1 MSFTR
6 FVAPKDM
13 FPKARYLES
22 RKPKSGSKHLKPKR
36 PTPSGRQTGSG
47 RATGESGTE
56 ENGTN
61 VLEALTQVRAPT
73 AVRVQVS
80 VSEGAT
86 LRQEENIE
94 ERIGV
99 LSLFE
104 HLDQFETLY
113 TVLRI
118 F

>member
-22 RKPKSGSKHLKPKR
+22 RKPNSGSKRLKPDR
-36 PTPSGRQTGSG
+36 PTPSGRYTGSG
-47 RATGESGTE
+47 RATGGSGTE
-56 ENGTN
+56 ENGTDETN

-73 AVRVQVS
+73 VRVQVS
-80 VSEGAT
+80 VPEGTT
-86 LRQEENIE
+86 LRQE

-99 LSLFE
+99 LRLFE
-104 HLDQFETLY
+104 HVDQFETLY